1 MVESGWDGLS
11 KQHRHAFNRRDDRV
25 CGHRDR
31 KWMDLCKSSL
41 DCFIFFSKIGSKLI
55 NWDQSWREKVLE
67 VKGEKR
73 RYKTDTQQMWK
84 VT

>member
-1 MVESGWDGLS
+1 MVEGGWAGLS
-11 KQHRHAFNRRDDRV
+11 EEHRHAFNRRDDRV

-55 NWDQSWREKVLE
+55 NWYQSWRKKCWRLKE
-67 VKGEKR
+67 R
-73 RYKTDTQQMWK
+73 REDIKQILSRCGK
-84 VT
+84 